1 MNITPEMQK
10 IAADGL
16 VIINKLEGKPTRLN
30 DTLINWATEKPPNPH
45 RVPSYASLMQE
56 DSK

>member
-1 MNITPEMQK
+1 MTITPEMQK

-30 DTLINWATEKPPNPH
+30 DTLIDWATAKPPNPH
-45 RVPSYASLMQE
+45 RAPSYASLAKE
-56 DSK
+56 DKL